1 MNILYDLKQQ
11 YKMGDLTL
19 KLIFW
24 NIILF
29 VCPTFIVYL
38 LKIGG
43 MGVDVYQWVALSSN
57 FKQLFCRPWSLISY
71 CFFHSSFVHLIFN
84 MLMLYFAGRIF
95 TTYFTQKQLLSV
107 YLLGGLFA
115 GFIYIFTYLLF
126 PFLSTKKTVLL
137 VGASASIMAIVF
149 ATATYQPYMKIRL
162 ALFGNIYI
170 WQIALAFLVIDLIQL
185 PLKNTGGHISHL
197 GGAFFGFVYIKL
209 VQEGLDL
216 GKGLNWVLDRV
227 VNVFSGKKRT
237 PFQSV
242 YKNVSPANEVK
253 SRIIK
258 KDKTQQQ
265 IDEIL
270 DKISQSGYESLTK
283 EEKEFL
289 FRAGK

>member
-1 MNILYDLKQQ
+1 
-11 YKMGDLTL
+11 
-19 KLIFW
+19 
-24 NIILF
+24 
-29 VCPTFIVYL
+29 
-38 LKIGG
+38 
-43 MGVDVYQWVALSSN
+43 
-57 FKQLFCRPWSLISY
+57 
-71 CFFHSSFVHLIFN
+71 
-84 MLMLYFAGRIF
+84 MLHFAGRIF

>member
-11 YKMGDLTL
+11 YKVGDLTL

-29 VCPTFIVYL
+29 VFPVFTVYL

-43 MGVDVYQWVALSSN
+43 TEFNIYEWVALSSN

-84 MLMLYFAGRIF
+84 MLMLHFAGRIF

-107 YLLGGLFA
+107 YLLGGFFA
-115 GFIYIFTYLLF
+115 GLIYIFTYLLL
-126 PFLSTKKTVLL
+126 PSLSTKTVLL

-149 ATATYQPYMKIRL
+149 ATATYQPYMRVRL
-162 ALFGNIYI
+162 VLFGNIYV
-170 WQIALAFLVIDLIQL
+170 WQIALAFLIIDLVQL
-185 PLKNTGGHISHL
+185 LLENTGGHISHL
-197 GGAFFGFVYIKL
+197 GGAFFGFIYIKL
-209 VQEGLDL
+209 LQKGFDL
-216 GKGLNWVLDRV
+216 GKGLNWFLDRLV
-227 VNVFSGKKRT
+227 GVFSVKKST
-237 PFQSV
+237 PFKSV
-242 YKNVSPANEVK
+242 YKNVTPANEIK
-253 SRIIK
+253 SRIIR